1 MVKNRKKDSRALM
14 YIFGAID
21 PAVYEKIA
29 HVSTSKE
36 AWDVVS
42 DYFTRTLALANQ
54 MKANGEEMKELQ
66 IVEKILRTLTDRFEG
81 KVTAIEETRDLST
94 LTVDELQGSLQ

>member
-21 PAVYEKIA
+21 QAVYEKIA

-36 AWDVVS
+36 AWDVLINSYVG
-42 DYFTRTLALANQ
+42 REK

-66 IVEKILRTLTDRFEG
+66 IVEKILRTLTERFEG